1 MINKP
6 IHLFIF
12 IFFSFLIC
20 QKTYDDIQL
29 EIKDNNKKLVNL
41 ETSIKKLEDD
51 IDAMKN
57 SKFDLSK
64 SVDMLDQKIEYRE
77 KQIRILKQ
85 QDKNI
90 SDLINNSNRSI
101 KNKNEELTKLK
112 NKLKK
117 RLVHIFKYGKKNM
130 ISKFIIN
137 EKWSHNLTKLKYLEV
152 LIDYEKKLNSKIIS
166 KIEELETEKE
176 KLKNDKKNQKNI
188 LSEAQNIKAKL
199 KKDKKNKVNKIKRI
213 DNDSNKLKKNLDDKK
228 EEISNIENVIKK
240 LITDGNEAKK
250 REEELAKQR
259 AKQNKA
265 TSGNFA
271 KMKGRLN
278 WPAEGKIITK
288 FGKKINSKLNT
299 VTENIGINIETENNN
314 SVYSVLD
321 GEISIVSFLRGY
333 GNYIV
338 IRHGEGYFTVY
349 ANLKNINVQ
358 QGEYV
363 NSNVKLADVDESNDF
378 NISKKNY
385 MHFEIWKDETKLNP
399 EIWLKKK

>member
-1 MINKP
+1 
-6 IHLFIF
+6 
-12 IFFSFLIC
+12 
-20 QKTYDDIQL
+20 
-29 EIKDNNKKLVNL
+29 
-41 ETSIKKLEDD
+41 
-51 IDAMKN
+51 
-57 SKFDLSK
+57 
-64 SVDMLDQKIEYRE
+64 
-77 KQIRILKQ
+77 
-85 QDKNI
+85 
-90 SDLINNSNRSI
+90 
-101 KNKNEELTKLK
+101 
-112 NKLKK
+112 
-117 RLVHIFKYGKKNM
+117 M

-152 LIDYEKKLNSKIIS
+152 LLDYEKKLNSKIIS
-166 KIEELETEKE
+166 KIEELELEKE

-199 KKDKKNKVNKIKRI
+199 KKDKKNKVNKIKKI

-288 FGKKINSKLNT
+288 FGKNINSKLNT

-363 NSNVKLADVDESNDF
+363 NSNVKLADVNESNDF
-378 NISKKNY
+378 NVSKKNY

>member
-1 MINKP
+1 LINKP

-12 IFFSFLIC
+12 IFFNFLTC

-29 EIKDNNKKLVNL
+29 EIRDNNKKLVNL

-90 SDLINNSNRSI
+90 SELIYNSNQSI
-101 KNKNEELTKLK
+101 KNKNEELTILK

-117 RLVHIFKYGKKNM
+117 RLVHIFKYGKKNT
-130 ISKFIIN
+130 ISKFIVN

-152 LIDYEKKLNSKIIS
+152 LIDYEKKLNSKIVS
-166 KIEELETEKE
+166 KIKELELEKE

-188 LSEAQNIKAKL
+188 LSEAQNIKEKL
-199 KKDKKNKVNKIKRI
+199 NKDKKNKVNKIKKI

-228 EEISNIENVIKK
+228 EEISDIENVIKK

-259 AKQNKA
+259 AKQNKS

-278 WPAEGKIITK
+278 WPVEGKIITK
-288 FGKKINSKLNT
+288 FGKNINSKLNT
-299 VTENIGINIETENNN
+299 VTENIGINIEPENNN

-349 ANLKNINVQ
+349 ANLKNISVQ

-363 NSNVKLADVDESNDF
+363 NSNFKLAEVDESNDF
-378 NISKKNY
+378 NISKNNY